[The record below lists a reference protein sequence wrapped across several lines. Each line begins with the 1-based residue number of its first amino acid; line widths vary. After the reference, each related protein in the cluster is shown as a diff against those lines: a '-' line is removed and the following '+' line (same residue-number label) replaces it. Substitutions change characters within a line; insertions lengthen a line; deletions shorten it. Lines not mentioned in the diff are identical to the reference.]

1 MSAAATG
8 PRGLWRQWLYGAST
22 LLGRP
27 RGYFIPSRY
36 PSLQAPRRYPALE
49 PAFIAAS
56 PEFRRGLATIARYV
70 PALAAIDGPPPAPRF
85 DQDWFPRL
93 DAAMAYALVRDTHP
107 ATIIEIGSGHSTR
120 FMARAIRDGGLATR
134 FIAIDPAPRAA
145 IAGLEVAWHRAALQA
160 VESEVFRTLAAG
172 DILFVDSSHVLMPG
186 SDVDRVLNDVL
197 PQLPSG
203 VRVHFHDILLP
214 DGYPTA
220 WTWRGYNE
228 QNAIAI
234 LLGGGGWRLTWSSHW
249 VASRMSDE
257 VAQAGLGRLPLPSGA
272 IESSLWL
279 KKA

>member
-1 MSAAATG
+1 MSAVATG
-8 PRGLWRQWLYGAST
+8 GRGLWRQWLFGTAT

-36 PSLQAPRRYPALE
+36 APIQAPRRYPALE
-49 PAFIAAS
+49 ASFAAAT
-56 PEFRRGLATIARYV
+56 PEFRRCLSTIARHV
-70 PALAAIDGPPPAPRF
+70 PALASLDGPPPAPRF

-93 DAAMAYALVRDTHP
+93 DAAMAYTLVRELRP

-120 FMARAIRDGGLATR
+120 FMARAIGDGDLATR
-134 FIAIDPAPRAA
+134 FVAIDPAPRAA
-145 IAGLEVAWHRAALQA
+145 IAGLKVDWQRAALQA
-160 VESEVFRTLAAG
+160 VDGDPFGQLAAG

-197 PQLPSG
+197 PRLPAG

-214 DGYPTA
+214 DAYPAA

-228 QNAIAI
+228 QNAVAV
-234 LLGGGGWRLTWSSHW
+234 LLGGGWRLLWSSHW
-249 VASRMSDE
+249 VATRMAGE
-257 VAQAGLGRLPLPSGA
+257 IAEAGLGRLPLPAGA

-279 KKA
+279 ERL